1 MEQGRVRKLLAGSA
15 GAVMA
20 LALVACGPAS
30 SSAEWAR
37 ISSLTCRSTIAR
49 AHLNN
54 PTEAQLAPERFLEE
68 RRRLLDSHRAFNTV
82 SAFRTVCSRV
92 RQELLA
98 EGGAPAKPDSA
109 TEDTLS

>member
-1 MEQGRVRKLLAGSA
+1 MSLTLW
-15 GAVMA
+15 
-20 LALVACGPAS
+20 ACGPAS
-30 SSAEWAR
+30 STAEWAR

-49 AHLNN
+49 AHLND

-82 SAFRTVCSRV
+82 SAFRTVCSRI

-98 EGGAPAKPDSA
+98 EEGLPGKPDPA

>member
-1 MEQGRVRKLLAGSA
+1 
-15 GAVMA
+15 MA

-49 AHLNN
+49 AHLND

-98 EGGAPAKPDSA
+98 AGGAPAKPDSA
-109 TEDTLS
+109 TEYTLS

>member
-1 MEQGRVRKLLAGSA
+1 
-15 GAVMA
+15 MA
-20 LALVACGPAS
+20 LTLGACGQAS
-30 SSAEWAR
+30 STAEWAR

-49 AHLNN
+49 AHLKD

-98 EGGAPAKPDSA
+98 EGGVPAKPGVE
-109 TEDTLS
+109 TEDTPS